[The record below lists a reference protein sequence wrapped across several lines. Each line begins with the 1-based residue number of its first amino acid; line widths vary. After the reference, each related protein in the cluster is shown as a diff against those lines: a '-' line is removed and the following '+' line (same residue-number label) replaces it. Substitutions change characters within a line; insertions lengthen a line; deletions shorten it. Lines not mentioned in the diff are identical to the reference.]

1 MAAHLIVDDTEP
13 FLRVTLN
20 RPLHG
25 NVVTPRMML
34 DLPKALAAA
43 GPGHKAV
50 VLRGAGSDFCLG
62 REPKPIP
69 GGRTDTAFNAHAAV
83 MGPILAVYRAARRCP
98 VPLIAIVQGRA
109 HGFGCGLVGACD
121 IALAADD
128 AQFAL
133 PEMDKGIPPTLVMCA
148 LADVNRKTLVDMVY
162 SCERVDAAAR
172 RFPPASSVASCR
184 PASWT
189 QPSRRCWG
197 GCRDTTLPRS
207 VSSRASPA
215 SRGMSI
221 PKPSPTLPGTPSPPP
236 CRGRVTHEPC
246 PVRISGQARI
256 SMEGGRR

>member
-20 RPLHG
+20 RPRRG

-34 DLPKALAAA
+34 DLPEALAAA
-43 GPGHKAV
+43 GPRHKAV

-83 MGPILAVYRAARRCP
+83 MVPILAVYRSARRCP
-98 VPLIAIVQGRA
+98 VPLIAVVQGRA

-133 PEMDKGIPPTLVMCA
+133 PEMDKGIPPTLVMYA

-162 SCERVDAAAR
+162 SCASVDAAAALSAGIVSR
-172 RFPPASSVASCR
+172 VVPAGELDAALDALLERLRGYDAAQIRFIKGFAGKPGHVDPETLSDLAGYTLATAFSRSSD
-184 PASWT
+184 P
-189 QPSRRCWG
+189 
-197 GCRDTTLPRS
+197 
-207 VSSRASPA
+207 
-215 SRGMSI
+215 
-221 PKPSPTLPGTPSPPP
+221 
-236 CRGRVTHEPC
+236 
-246 PVRISGQARI
+246 
-256 SMEGGRR
+256 